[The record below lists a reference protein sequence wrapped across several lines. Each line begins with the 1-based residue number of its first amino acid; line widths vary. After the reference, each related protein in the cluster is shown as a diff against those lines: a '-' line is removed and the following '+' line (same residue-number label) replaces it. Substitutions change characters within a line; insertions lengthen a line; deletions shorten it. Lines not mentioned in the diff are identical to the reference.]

1 MKNRS
6 DKLIIDQSNKNDAIN
21 VIGQPHSTSI
31 SNKNEW
37 IYIERILTKGE
48 YHKLGQNILKENNI
62 LVLRFDKYGILKDK
76 VFFDK
81 NDKKKLEFSKK
92 NTDNE
97 LSQKSL
103 IEKFLTSIRTKMYSN
118 TKSNTD

>member
-6 DKLIIDQSNKNDAIN
+6 DKLILNKSNKNDVIN
-21 VIGQPHSTSI
+21 IVGQPHSKSI
-31 SNKNEW
+31 TNENEW

-48 YHKLGQNILKENNI
+48 YHKLGRNILKENNV

-76 VFFDK
+76 EFFDK
-81 NDKKKLEFSKK
+81 DDKKKIEFSKK

>member
-1 MKNRS
+1 LKNRS